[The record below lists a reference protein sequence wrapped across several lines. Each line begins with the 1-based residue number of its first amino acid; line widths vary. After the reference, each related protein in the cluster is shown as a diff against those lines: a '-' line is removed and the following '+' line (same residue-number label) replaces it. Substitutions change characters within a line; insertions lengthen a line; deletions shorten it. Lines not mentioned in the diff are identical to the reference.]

1 VMVLLLV
8 LGPLLLPEYRDPN
21 PGRLDVISALQS
33 LIAVLAV
40 IYGLKRIAEG
50 GSGWLPF
57 AIIAAGL
64 LIGAAFVVRQRRLAS
79 PLMDLSLFQTPAF
92 TAALVINLFC
102 FFGAFATF
110 LLTSQYLQLYIGLSP
125 LQAGWW
131 SVPGA
136 LGFIAGSMLAPLLT
150 RHATPARVVAASLAV
165 AATGFAVLTQVGGPS
180 GVAVLVAG
188 SVIFSLGLS
197 PVATVISD
205 LIVSRAPPERAGS
218 AAAMSE
224 TSFEL
229 GGALGIAIIGS
240 VVTAVYRNSM
250 ADAVLAGVPVEA
262 AQVARSTLGGALA
275 VATQLPGGAGAALLD
290 AARSAFADAFQ
301 VAASISAVILAVTA
315 MVAARALRQPAPAL
329 QAKAGLAPELGVEGQ
344 RSP

>member
-1 VMVLLLV
+1 
-8 LGPLLLPEYRDPN
+8 
-21 PGRLDVISALQS
+21 
-33 LIAVLAV
+33 
-40 IYGLKRIAEG
+40 
-50 GSGWLPF
+50 
-57 AIIAAGL
+57 
-64 LIGAAFVVRQRRLAS
+64 
-79 PLMDLSLFQTPAF
+79 
-92 TAALVINLFC
+92 
-102 FFGAFATF
+102 
-110 LLTSQYLQLYIGLSP
+110 
-125 LQAGWW
+125 
-131 SVPGA
+131 
-136 LGFIAGSMLAPLLT
+136 
-150 RHATPARVVAASLAV
+150 
-165 AATGFAVLTQVGGPS
+165 
-180 GVAVLVAG
+180 
-188 SVIFSLGLS
+188 
-197 PVATVISD
+197 
-205 LIVSRAPPERAGS
+205 
-218 AAAMSE
+218 MSE

-240 VVTAVYRNSM
+240 VVTAVYRHSM